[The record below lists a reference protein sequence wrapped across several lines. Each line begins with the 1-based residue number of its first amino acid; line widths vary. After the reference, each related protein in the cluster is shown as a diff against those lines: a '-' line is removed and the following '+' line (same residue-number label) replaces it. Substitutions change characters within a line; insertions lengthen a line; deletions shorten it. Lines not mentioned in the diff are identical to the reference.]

1 MVVATQYRGIPR
13 PLKALKSVSLYSSR
27 SSAFLGPRQR
37 MGRRRRPAFDPGAF
51 EDIVDGTKRIYC
63 EKVRPLEETYL
74 VKVRAHT
81 HIHSRMP
88 QQPAPKATCHPTRAI
103 GESAPAAPPIAL
115 RARSLSLLADRASSP
130 SPHTDTSA
138 SAHRSAHTTRLR
150 SAFSQDFHY
159 PLLSESDFDAK
170 PMVLLC
176 GQYSTGKT
184 SFIKFLLERE
194 FPGMHFR
201 PPTRFSHMSHP
212 TFPRSHLLFF
222 SRVPRN
228 ARGTRA
234 HHRSLPGT
242 SLLRRIPSPNTR
254 P

>member
-1 MVVATQYRGIPR
+1 
-13 PLKALKSVSLYSSR
+13 
-27 SSAFLGPRQR
+27 

-103 GESAPAAPPIAL
+103 GEPAPAAPPIAL
-115 RARSLSLLADRASSP
+115 RTRALSLLADRASPP

-212 TFPRSHLLFF
+212 TFPRSHLLFVF
-222 SRVPRN
+222 SSSQECTWDQSPPQIASRHISS
-228 ARGTRA
+228 TA
-234 HHRSLPGT
+234 HTLPQYPPLT
-242 SLLRRIPSPNTR
+242 PPLAPPNPPLAPPNSP
-254 P
+254 